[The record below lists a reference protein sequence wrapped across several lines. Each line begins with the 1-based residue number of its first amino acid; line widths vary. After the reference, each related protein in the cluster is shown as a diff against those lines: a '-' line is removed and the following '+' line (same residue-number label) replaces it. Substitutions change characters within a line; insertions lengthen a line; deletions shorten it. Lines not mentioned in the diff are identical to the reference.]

1 MPSRAQATRSR
12 SYVMYGAIAAGGMA
26 TVHLGR
32 LVAAGGFT
40 RRVAIK
46 RLHPHLATDPEIA
59 ATFAEEARLA
69 SRVAHANVAAMLDV
83 VSADGELLL
92 VMEYV
97 HGESLSRLL
106 IAARNAAAPPPIEIV
121 ASVVA
126 DVLHGL
132 HAAHEAVDENGK
144 PFRLVHRDVSPQN
157 VIVGV
162 DGVARVVDFGIAK
175 AMTLGHVTIDG
186 QMKGKI
192 PYMAPEQL
200 LRRGI
205 DRRVDVYAAGVIL
218 WEALAGQRLFV
229 AEDDAGFFEKIVE
242 KPVRPPSRVN
252 PRVTR
257 ALDAVVMRALE
268 RDPDKRFASALDM
281 ALAIEAITLR
291 APPSAVGAW
300 VTAGASAA
308 LAKRATLIANMERQE
323 RSDDTSSIPNV
334 RAPSASVIFRD
345 AGDDVAVPSPREIEG
360 LAPVALRTTIIDLPP
375 TRRSRA
381 IVVASIAASLVAGAA
396 LVALLASAGTARTDV
411 PAAAE
416 AFAPPAEP
424 IASSSSD
431 APPAVVAP
439 PPNTTVGAPPV
450 DVAAD
455 EDGGSAAA
463 SRRAGAGKVFDPDK
477 RIFVMKSMHVA
488 RCP

>member
-1 MPSRAQATRSR
+1 
-12 SYVMYGAIAAGGMA
+12 MYGAIAAGGMA
-26 TVHLGR
+26 TVHFGR
-32 LVAAGGFT
+32 LVSAGGFT

-69 SRVAHANVAAMLDV
+69 SRVSHANVAAMLDV

-97 HGESLSRLL
+97 HGESLSKLL
-106 IAARNAAAPPPIEIV
+106 IAARTATIPPPIEIV
-121 ASVVA
+121 SSVIA

-132 HAAHEAVDENGK
+132 HAAHEAVDEDGK

-200 LRRGI
+200 LRRSI

-218 WEALAGQRLFV
+218 WEALAGKRLFV
-229 AEDDAGFFEKIVE
+229 ADDDAGFFEKIVE
-242 KPVRPPSRVN
+242 KPIVPPSRSN
-252 PRVTR
+252 PKVTR
-257 ALDAVVMRALE
+257 ALDKVVMRALE
-268 RDPDKRFASALDM
+268 RDPDKRFATALEM
-281 ALAIEAITLR
+281 ALAIEATTLR
-291 APPSAVGAW
+291 APPSSVGAW
-300 VTAGASAA
+300 VSASAVDA
-308 LAKRATLIANMERQE
+308 LAKRSALIASMERE
-323 RSDDTSSIPNV
+323 ARAEDSSSLPAV

-345 AGDDVAVPSPREIEG
+345 AGDAPMPREVEG
-360 LAPVALRTTIIDLPP
+360 LAPVALHTEVVTIPQ

-381 IVVASIAASLVAGAA
+381 LVVASIAASLVAGAA
-396 LVALLASAGTARTDV
+396 LIVLLASAQASQPST

-416 AFAPPAEP
+416 SFALPAIATTAASADAP
-424 IASSSSD
+424 ASIAS
-431 APPAVVAP
+431 
-439 PPNTTVGAPPV
+439 GAPLAAAPIV
-450 DVAAD
+450 ASPPTKVAA
-455 EDGGSAAA
+455 SPSRPTAAMWC
-463 SRRAGAGKVFDPDK
+463 KVFDPDK
-477 RIFVMKSMHVA
+477 RIFVMKSMRVS